1 MRWHLEARKTN
12 RTRLLNLVKIAV
24 SLGGLLAIL
33 LTQDLGQVFRLLR
46 DMNWLLFGM
55 ALLLFLAGSLV
66 RTYRWGTLVWSL
78 GIQVSWLRLVAL
90 FFVGAF
96 FSLFLPTGLG
106 GDAVKMY
113 ELSRNDGKTAE
124 AISSVIVDRFVGLF
138 VLFALAVLALIG
150 GYRLVGSEVLVAIA
164 GVFVACL
171 VAITLLL
178 QRTWIETWGRRL
190 GLDRLLGRIRILR
203 ELYASIRLYR
213 TVDLLRATAASVVW
227 NLMLILGNYLLGLAV
242 GIDLSLY
249 YYFLFIPIISV
260 LLMLPSVGGLGIRE
274 GAYVL
279 LFGQVGVAN
288 SQALALALAFDL
300 VLLVNGLIGALIYLA
315 QGMREVRQ

>member
-46 DMNWLLFGM
+46 DMNWLLFGV

-288 SQALALALAFDL
+288 SQALALAFAFDL

>member
-1 MRWHLEARKTN
+1 M
-12 RTRLLNLVKIAV
+12 V
-24 SLGGLLAIL
+24 
-33 LTQDLGQVFRLLR
+33 LTQDLEQVLR
-46 DMNWLLFGM
+46 HLRGMNWLFFAM

-66 RTYRWGTLVWSL
+66 RAYRWGTLVWSL
-78 GIQVSWLRLVAL
+78 GVQVSWWRLVSL
-90 FFVGAF
+90 FFVGSF

-124 AISSVIVDRFVGLF
+124 AISSVVVDRFVGLF

-171 VAITLLL
+171 VAVVLLL
-178 QRTWIETWGRRL
+178 ERRWLETWGRKL

-203 ELYASIRLYR
+203 ELYESIGHYR
-213 TVDLLRATAASVVW
+213 VVDLLRATAAAVVW
-227 NLMLILGNYLLGLAV
+227 NVMLIVGNYLLGLAV

-249 YYFLFIPIISV
+249 YYFLFIPIVSV

-279 LFGQVGVAN
+279 LFSQVGVAN
-288 SQALALALAFDL
+288 AQALAMAFAFDL
-300 VLLVNGLIGALIYLA
+300 VLLVNGLIGALIYLG

>member
-1 MRWHLEARKTN
+1 VRWHLEARKTN

-46 DMNWLLFGM
+46 DMNWLLFGV

-113 ELSRNDGKTAE
+113 ELSQNDGKTAE

-150 GYRLVGSEVLVAIA
+150 GYRLVGSEVLVVIA

-203 ELYASIRLYR
+203 ELYGSIRFYR
-213 TVDLLRATAASVVW
+213 TVDLVRATAASVVW

-315 QGMREVRQ
+315 QGVREVRQ